1 MELEELFD
9 LIEAGD
15 LAAVQGVLAKEP
27 DLLNQQEEREG
38 GGGRSALYV
47 AIEHGQEAIAQFLI
61 NHKAIDLSLRF
72 DCTVLGTHPDG
83 SDCNV

>member
-47 AIEHGQEAIAQFLI
+47 AIRAIRMRSK
-61 NHKAIDLSLRF
+61 NSAIKSQA
-72 DCTVLGTHPDG
+72 
-83 SDCNV
+83 